1 MKDII
6 LGALGI
12 NGALWFCLG
21 ILDASIG
28 CIIVSAVSTFGMV
41 AFSLLTRWYE
51 NKTSSNRIKVI
62 DSVELS
68 DDDYTSIF

>member
-12 NGALWFCLG
+12 NGGVWFCLF
-21 ILDASIG
+21 IHEQSLP
-28 CIIVSAVSTFGMV
+28 CLIISAVCTFAMV

-51 NKTSSNRIKVI
+51 NKTSSNR
-62 DSVELS
+62 
-68 DDDYTSIF
+68 